1 MDLSNVSL
9 ASMTVNVEVYEAC
22 VLQMAEKV

>member
-1 MDLSNVSL
+1 MDLSNVYL

-22 VLQMAEKV
+22 VLQVPEKV